1 MKFTIEVDDFYLD
14 SEDDLSGSLK
24 EYIKREL
31 VSQMWKKTEEKVAR
45 AMEEHLKDVIAL
57 EMKTRVQILMDNFL
71 ASGKVKHSHYKE
83 EIPVSQHISENFAAR
98 NADIVKQIDIQVR
111 AQVNELVRRYDILFA
126 TQILAKVN
134 EKGFLKEDVARLLLT
149 EEGKG

>member
-14 SEDDLSGSLK
+14 SEDDLTGALK

-31 VSQMWKKTEEKVAR
+31 VSQMWKKTEEKVTR
-45 AMEEHLKDVIAL
+45 AMEEYLKELIAS

-71 ASGKVKHSHYKE
+71 TSGKVKHSHNRE
-83 EIPVSQHISENFAAR
+83 EIPVSQHISENFSAR
-98 NADIVKQIDIQVR
+98 NADIVKTIGSLVTSQVS
-111 AQVNELVRRYDILFA
+111 ELTRRYDMLFA

-134 EKGFLKEDVARLLLT
+134 EKGFLKEDVARLLLS
-149 EEGKG
+149 EEGKS